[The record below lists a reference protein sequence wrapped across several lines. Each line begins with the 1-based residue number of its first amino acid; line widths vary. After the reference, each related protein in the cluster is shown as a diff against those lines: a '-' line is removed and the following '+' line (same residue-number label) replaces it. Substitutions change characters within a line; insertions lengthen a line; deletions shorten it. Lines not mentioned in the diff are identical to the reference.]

1 MTNIKK
7 LQQHYADICEWNKI
21 AGNDHT
27 ADTKN
32 QVGRVQEEIN
42 EMALTMATEVTL
54 ASTITLLDDFCDIFV
69 TGVYLD
75 YMQNNR
81 LPDIGHMIGVT
92 SIPFAQVT
100 PNNAL
105 QFVFSN
111 IDYDLFDIVG
121 GIGEVIDNNYTKFIE
136 ASDRDALEQSLNMFD
151 KLDVPVYVVDY
162 NDATTHLKI
171 IKRRYDNKIMKP
183 YGFVSVDL
191 SPYVY

>member
-1 MTNIKK
+1 MTNIEK

-54 ASTITLLDDFCDIFV
+54 DSTITLLDDFCDIFV
-69 TGVYLD
+69 TGAYLD

-105 QFVFSN
+105 QFVLATLIMICLIS
-111 IDYDLFDIVG
+111 L
-121 GIGEVIDNNYTKFIE
+121 GE
-136 ASDRDALEQSLNMFD
+136 
-151 KLDVPVYVVDY
+151 
-162 NDATTHLKI
+162 
-171 IKRRYDNKIMKP
+171 
-183 YGFVSVDL
+183 SVK
-191 SPYVY
+191 